1 MSAKDAILKKA
12 FENGGTVD
20 QILGMLGS
28 IVKEDE
34 SKMFG
39 YGFNGKGKLL
49 IAGIGAAGMA
59 SAAKGERDR
68 RDMGVSNGIRY
79 ATPSIRPYLNQ
90 QQGHGGMGD
99 ISAGAT
105 GDLVFAMHNQR
116 NGGYL

>member
-1 MSAKDAILKKA
+1 MSAKDTILKKV

-59 SAAKGERDR
+59 SAAKNEIDR
-68 RDMGVSNGIRY
+68 GDMGVSNGVRY

-99 ISAGAT
+99 ISA
-105 GDLVFAMHNQR
+105 
-116 NGGYL
+116 